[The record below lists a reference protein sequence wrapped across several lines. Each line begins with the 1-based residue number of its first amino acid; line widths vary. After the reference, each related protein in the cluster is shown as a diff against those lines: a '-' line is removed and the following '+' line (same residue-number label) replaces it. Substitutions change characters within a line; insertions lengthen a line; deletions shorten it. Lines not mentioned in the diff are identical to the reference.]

1 MADEVNNCHLINAPA
16 GSGKTTLI
24 KSMVRKF
31 LLENPKDNIL
41 CITYTNRAADE
52 LAVDLKSDISSL
64 ERFILFSIV
73 LCALTLLTQ
82 IF

>member
-31 LLENPKDNIL
+31 YWRIL
-41 CITYTNRAADE
+41 KTIFY
-52 LAVDLKSDISSL
+52 
-64 ERFILFSIV
+64 V
-73 LCALTLLTQ
+73 LHIQ
-82 IF
+82 IGRQMN

>member
-41 CITYTNRAADE
+41 CITYTNRAAD
-52 LAVDLKSDISSL
+52 
-64 ERFILFSIV
+64 
-73 LCALTLLTQ
+73 
-82 IF
+82 

>member
-31 LLENPKDNIL
+31 LLENPKTIF
-41 CITYTNRAADE
+41 C
-52 LAVDLKSDISSL
+52 
-64 ERFILFSIV
+64 V
-73 LCALTLLTQ
+73 LHIQ
-82 IF
+82 IGRQMN